1 MFIVA
6 SILYSHSKTMIGGG
20 AMCER
25 QNCERGGAVI
35 AAPPRIRGAPG
46 FRSCD
51 APFLPHREARMPNV
65 AVPVYLDALGRVEVV
80 EDG

>member
-1 MFIVA
+1 MIVGLTHYYQQFLFSIFEYFYLFIVA
-6 SILYSHSKTMIGGG
+6 LILYSHSKTMIGGG

-46 FRSCD
+46 CRSCY
-51 APFLPHREARMPNV
+51 APLLADREA
-65 AVPVYLDALGRVEVV
+65 
-80 EDG
+80 